1 MKSGKLLFS
10 IKIDFLIYK
19 QRRVGRNIPKELIP
33 KSNGETKYGPNSL
46 SLILKKRLKLSNW
59 FHLKRAEQSHKRI
72 SFIFDKEG

>member
-10 IKIDFLIYK
+10 IKIDFLMYK

-46 SLILKKRLKLSNW
+46 C
-59 FHLKRAEQSHKRI
+59 
-72 SFIFDKEG
+72 